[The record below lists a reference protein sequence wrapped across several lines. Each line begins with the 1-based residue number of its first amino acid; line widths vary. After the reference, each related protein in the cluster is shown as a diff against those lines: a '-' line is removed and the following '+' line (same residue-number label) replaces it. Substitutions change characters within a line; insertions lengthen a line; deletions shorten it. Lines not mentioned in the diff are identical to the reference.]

1 MSVVVV
7 YKKNKSSN
15 KSYMNVY
22 VNEKNAD
29 KIITSSLRNPLLPDN
44 YIIEEIGIGN
54 SFIESYKKKYKLKS
68 HKTI

>member
-7 YKKNKSSN
+7 YKKNKNSN
-15 KSYMNVY
+15 KNYMNVY

-29 KIITSSLRNPLLPDN
+29 RVITASLRNPLLPDS
-44 YIIEEIGIGN
+44 YIIEDIGIGD